1 MLVVVGGHT
10 RDIGKTSVITGLICT
25 LPQWEWT
32 ACKITQYGHG
42 VCSSKGDPCDCAPE
56 EPDKLDHPY
65 VLTQE
70 EMPTNTDTGRYLA
83 AGAVRSFWLRTA
95 QGQLEGAVPVVRK
108 MIAACGNV
116 IMESNS
122 ILEFIQPDL
131 YLVVMDFA
139 KEDFKASSLRF
150 LDRADAIIVID
161 SGINVPMW
169 EEVSRGL
176 WDNKKQFVVKP
187 PYYVTMDVA
196 EFVRMRISSSSGSGS
211 SKTGTE
217 LHRG

>member
-1 MLVVVGGHT
+1 
-10 RDIGKTSVITGLICT
+10 
-25 LPQWEWT
+25 
-32 ACKITQYGHG
+32 
-42 VCSSKGDPCDCAPE
+42 
-56 EPDKLDHPY
+56 
-65 VLTQE
+65 
-70 EMPTNTDTGRYLA
+70 
-83 AGAVRSFWLRTA
+83 
-95 QGQLEGAVPVVRK
+95 
-108 MIAACGNV
+108 
-116 IMESNS
+116 
-122 ILEFIQPDL
+122 
-131 YLVVMDFA
+131 VVMDFA